1 MSTVEWPVPVGSDH
15 VGKEET
21 QLRIHHKLG
30 IGQYSIKDGAGDVL
44 FEVRGPSFVTRDIRR
59 MIADAK
65 GNDII
70 LLKNRVSLSVK
81 RFTFLDYTLLP
92 SPAAVL
98 YSKAGNF

>member
-1 MSTVEWPVPVGSDH
+1 MSVEWPAPVGSAH
-15 VGKEET
+15 VGKKEQ

-30 IGQYSIKDGAGDVL
+30 IGQYSIKDGDGDVL

-70 LLKNRVSLSVK
+70 LLKNKVSFSVK
-81 RFTFLDYTLLP
+81 R
-92 SPAAVL
+92 L
-98 YSKAGNF
+98 YCTVS